1 MTTDT
6 YAPAVT
12 TYAPPTPLTWQALTL
27 ANPSLLSW
35 ERSAAAA
42 GAKQLGWWCR
52 WASDS
57 RILRADIS
65 HAIGQEASSEVFWSA
80 MGIVQ
85 GKLRE
90 GYQAGVTA
98 RQQAEEREAVA
109 ARQQARATPPPP
121 RPWGRR
127 SQP

>member
-57 RILRADIS
+57 RILRR
-65 HAIGQEASSEVFWSA
+65 HFTRHRTGGVIG
-80 MGIVQ
+80 
-85 GKLRE
+85 
-90 GYQAGVTA
+90 GVLVRNGHRP
-98 RQQAEEREAVA
+98 RQ
-109 ARQQARATPPPP
+109 TP
-121 RPWGRR
+121 
-127 SQP
+127 